1 VDLIRG
7 NHFRRFFMKNFD
19 IYIPVGFSAEKI
31 PALLQQ
37 IPQWLH
43 WVATEQKEGGRFNKI
58 PVGTD
63 GKAINP
69 HDPANWLEFADVLGL
84 FNARRHSG
92 IAIDLAGNAIGVDGE
107 ETPVYVIGVDLD
119 KCVIG
124 PGAQGIP
131 ELSPEAQRVVNH
143 CGSYTELSPS
153 GTGVRIFFLSDA
165 PVPGKNQAGMEIY
178 SEKRFLTVT
187 GAGWGE
193 LRRLKAEKLAVLQ
206 KLMFKNTRD
215 DNGRAG
221 RQGQEDSAGN
231 HEPGPHPQ
239 MPPENPETIA
249 AMKQALSCIPPTVDR
264 GTWIKVLLACKAHRF
279 SCGEAICR
287 EWSSAA
293 GPYEATT
300 NPCGYDERE
309 FDNVWKY
316 SPHSIS
322 HRTLYHLAKQYGAG
336 NTAPAY
342 GDTLNGRR
350 FAQQHRGRL
359 LFVYPRGKWL
369 NWIGTRWAWCDES
382 VALQAAKEV
391 AQILLDEATREFQ
404 LQPQSVETKGAFA
417 HAKST
422 FNLNRL
428 QSMLICAASEP
439 GMHVGEIS
447 ALDADPMLLGCKNG
461 VIDLA
466 SGELLDPKPGQLIT
480 KNAPFNF
487 GDDEKC
493 LHWEAFLTQITLD
506 DQDTILYLQKMA
518 GYFLTGKVHEELLH
532 FFFGYGRN
540 GKSVFANVLTKI
552 MGDYVLSAPAEML
565 MRKDRGASTN
575 DIARLVGVRL
585 LIANETRNGQAF
597 DDLLLKTLVSTDR
610 MSARYLYQ
618 EFFDFWPTHKI
629 LIRGNHKPLI
639 ADETEGAWR
648 RVRLIPFDL
657 KLDEQQADHGLEE
670 RLMKEAEGILAW
682 AVRGCLMWQQEG
694 LSASPRILRASA
706 CYRQECDLLGEFLEA
721 YVSDPQGQ
729 IPQSK
734 LWEEWR
740 TWCEE
745 NGVAAGSKK
754 SFTRRLEGRGISS
767 HGWRGGVRQYTG
779 IRVKKTEEMF
789 NSGRAA

>member
-1 VDLIRG
+1 
-7 NHFRRFFMKNFD
+7 MKNFD
-19 IYIPVGFSAEKI
+19 IHIPVGFSAEKI

-37 IPQWLH
+37 LPQWLH
-43 WVATEQKEGGRFNKI
+43 WVATQQKQDGRFDKI
-58 PVGTD
+58 PVNTG
-63 GKAINP
+63 GRAIDS
-69 HDPANWLEFADVLGL
+69 HDPDNWLGFADVLKR
-84 FNARRHSG
+84 FNVARHSG
-92 IAIDLAGNAIGVDGE
+92 IAIALAGNAIRVDGGD
-107 ETPVYVIGVDLD
+107 TPVYLIGVDVD

-124 PGAQGIP
+124 QGAQGIP
-131 ELSPEAQRVVNH
+131 ELSAEAQQVVDL

-153 GTGVRIFFLSDA
+153 GTGVRIFLLSDTL
-165 PVPGKNQAGMEIY
+165 VPGRNQAGMEIY

-187 GAGWGE
+187 GAGWGD
-193 LRRLKAEKLAVLQ
+193 LRRLGAEELDALQ
-206 KLMFKNTRD
+206 KLMFKSPRN
-215 DNGRAG
+215 DNRRTGEQR
-221 RQGQEDSAGN
+221 
-231 HEPGPHPQ
+231 PGGSVRNPDLSSHPQ
-239 MPPENPETIA
+239 QPSENPETIA

-264 GTWIKVLLACKAHRF
+264 GTWLKVLLACKAHGF
-279 SCGEAICR
+279 SCGETICR
-287 EWSSAA
+287 EWSAAA
-293 GPYEATT
+293 GLYDANT
-300 NPCGYDERE
+300 NTCGYDEHE

-316 SPHSIS
+316 NPHSIS

-336 NTAPAY
+336 STAPAY

-350 FAQQHRGRL
+350 FAEQHRGRL

-369 NWIGTRWAWCDES
+369 EWTGTRWLWCDES
-382 VALQAAKEV
+382 VAPRAAKEV
-391 AQILLDEATREFQ
+391 AQILLNEATEQ
-404 LQPQSVETKGAFA
+404 LRLEPQSVEAKSALT

-428 QSMLICAASEP
+428 QSMLTCAASEP

-461 VIDLA
+461 VIDLR
-466 SGELLDPKPGQLIT
+466 SGELLDPKPEQLIT
-480 KNAPFNF
+480 KNVPFNF
-487 GDDEKC
+487 GGDEKC
-493 LHWEAFLTQITLD
+493 LLWEAFLTQITLD
-506 DQDTILYLQKMA
+506 DQDTIRYLQKMA
-518 GYFLTGKVHEELLH
+518 GYFLTGRVHEELLH

-565 MRKDRGASTN
+565 MRKDRGGSTN

-657 KLDEQQADHGLEE
+657 KLDEQQADHKLEE
-670 RLMKEAEGILAW
+670 RLMEEAQGILAW

-694 LSASPRILRASA
+694 LSASPRIARASA

-721 YVSDPQGQ
+721 YMIDPQGQ
-729 IPQSK
+729 VAQSK
-734 LWEEWR
+734 LWEDWR
-740 TWCEE
+740 TWSEE
-745 NGVAAGSKK
+745 NGVGAGSKK

-767 HGWRGGVRQYTG
+767 QGWRGGVRQYTG
-779 IRVKKTEEMF
+779 IRMRKAGEIRDPG
-789 NSGRAA
+789 SID